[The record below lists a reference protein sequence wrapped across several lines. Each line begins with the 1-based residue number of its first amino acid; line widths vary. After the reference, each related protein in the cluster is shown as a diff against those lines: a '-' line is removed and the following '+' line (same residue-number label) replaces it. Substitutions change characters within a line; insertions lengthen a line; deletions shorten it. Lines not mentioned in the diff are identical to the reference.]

1 MAAERDAPTAVR
13 GDAARQ
19 ALLRRIRELLRD
31 VPGFPRAGILFRDIT
46 PILSDPDALR
56 GVVEAIADDHRED
69 GVEVVVG
76 IESRG
81 FVLGGAIAL
90 LLGAGFVP
98 VRKKGKLPYRTI
110 AAAYQLEYGEA
121 VLEMH
126 ADAVRPGQHVL
137 IVDDLLATGGTA
149 RAAADL
155 VERCGGLVVG
165 LAFLIEIADLGG
177 AAALGDLPRRS
188 LLRL

>member
-1 MAAERDAPTAVR
+1 MAAGSDARSVGR
-13 GDAARQ
+13 GGEARQ
-19 ALLRRIRELLRD
+19 ALLQRIRRLVRD
-31 VPGFPRAGILFRDIT
+31 VPGFPRPGIVFRDIT

-56 GVVEAIADDHRED
+56 GVVEAIAEDHRES
-69 GVEVVVG
+69 GVEIVVG

-81 FVLGGAIAL
+81 FVLGGPVAL

-98 VRKKGKLPYRTI
+98 VRKQGKLPYRTI
-110 AAAYQLEYGEA
+110 AAAYALEYGEA

-126 ADAVRPGQHVL
+126 ADAIRPGQHVL

-149 RAAADL
+149 RATAGL
-155 VERCGGLVVG
+155 VDRLGGVVVG
-165 LAFLIEIADLGG
+165 LAFLLELSHLEG
-177 AAALGDLPRRS
+177 AAALGGRPYSS

>member
-1 MAAERDAPTAVR
+1 MAAERDSRSGIP
-13 GDAARQ
+13 GGAARQ
-19 ALLRRIRELLRD
+19 ALLERIRPLLRD
-31 VPGFPRAGILFRDIT
+31 IPDFPRPGIVFRDIT
-46 PILSDPDALR
+46 PILNDPAALR
-56 GVVEAIADDHRED
+56 DVVEAIADDHREG

-81 FVLGGAIAL
+81 FVLGGAVAL

-98 VRKKGKLPYRTI
+98 VRKQGKLPYRTI
-110 AAAYQLEYGEA
+110 AAAYALEYGEA

-126 ADAVRPGQHVL
+126 ADAIRAGQHVL

-149 RAAADL
+149 RAAAEL
-155 VERCGGLVVG
+155 VQRQGGVVMG
-165 LAFLIEIADLGG
+165 LAFLIELPDLGG
-177 AAALGDLPRRS
+177 AAALRSLPHRS